1 MKFINKEESE
11 KLIKSN
17 KLGCRNKRGVG
28 FLLLL
33 SSHFIMLFSL
43 NAYTLFHVFKTFEM
57 EKKRFENKIRKLR
70 HCLCFTKS
78 KTFSFWSSV
87 KIKNFCTKK
96 YIKLLNV
103 GEGRGRV
110 LITARG
116 GVEGGGVRFFSKKI
130 KRGGRD
136 VYSGSKGRFKT
147 WERKF
152 NPCFKE
158 KPRHKYNLL
167 SISLLVTSKLGM
179 WAEAHA

>member
-116 GVEGGGVRFFSKKI
+116 GVEGGGVRFFFQKKLSGV
-130 KRGGRD
+130 GGTSIRD
-136 VYSGSKGRFKT
+136 LRVGSKHGRGSSTLASK
-147 WERKF
+147 R
-152 NPCFKE
+152 
-158 KPRHKYNLL
+158 
-167 SISLLVTSKLGM
+167 SLDINTIYFAYHFWWQVN
-179 WAEAHA
+179 